1 MNQSAGCPGEDVGVP
16 DRGMGGC
23 PPIAPLPKCGSLPV
37 LGWFS
42 SCFFRNNNPFAP
54 PKPYQI
60 THSLMMLLIKLCC
73 LISSSEMPQ
82 TSLEQPSAHFIVV
95 IRPFPKSVIVG
106 HFMRQKMMSIESSLF
121 VCTSK
126 VLLKENTNHP
136 ILFVSFI
143 LRVNWVRVLMLLD
156 SECVL

>member
-1 MNQSAGCPGEDVGVP
+1 
-16 DRGMGGC
+16 
-23 PPIAPLPKCGSLPV
+23 
-37 LGWFS
+37 
-42 SCFFRNNNPFAP
+42 
-54 PKPYQI
+54 
-60 THSLMMLLIKLCC
+60 MMLLIKLCC

-126 VLLKENTNHP
+126 VLLKENT

-143 LRVNWVRVLMLLD
+143 LRVNRVRVLMLLD
-156 SECVL
+156 SERVL

>member
-1 MNQSAGCPGEDVGVP
+1 
-16 DRGMGGC
+16 
-23 PPIAPLPKCGSLPV
+23 
-37 LGWFS
+37 
-42 SCFFRNNNPFAP
+42 
-54 PKPYQI
+54 
-60 THSLMMLLIKLCC
+60 MMLLIKLCC

-95 IRPFPKSVIVG
+95 IRLFPKSVIVG

-136 ILFVSFI
+136 ILLVSFI
-143 LRVNWVRVLMLLD
+143 LRVNRVRVLMLLD
-156 SECVL
+156 SERVLQKSVGRNKQNHWSWCSHLAYRFFLRKYHRFFFYQGTSYLFLIFEEAPLNH